1 MSASPSAALLQSQF
15 ETLQRVSQVLA
26 RSLDFPQAL
35 REVLRTLEISGHLS
49 RGMVSVVDPDAGDL
63 TVHAV
68 HGLESDEFAAVR
80 YRPGEG
86 LLGRILEGG
95 GSCAVARLGDQPRF
109 LDRLGLYA
117 RELPFIAV
125 PIQVGGTLQGVLA
138 VQPDEPEDGLLGE
151 RLVFVELL
159 ANLIGQHVRLAL
171 EAAQEQQSIAG
182 ER

>member
-1 MSASPSAALLQSQF
+1 MRVLLPVPRDHERFSPSRLLLQSQF

-26 RSLDFPQAL
+26 RSLDFQQTL

-86 LLGRILEGG
+86 CSARSSKAAAAARSPASATSRAFST
-95 GSCAVARLGDQPRF
+95 GSASTTRD
-109 LDRLGLYA
+109 
-117 RELPFIAV
+117 LPFIAV
-125 PIQVGGTLQGVLA
+125 PIQVGGALQGVLA
-138 VQPDEPEDGLLGE
+138 VQPDEPDDGLLEE
-151 RLVFVELL
+151 RL
-159 ANLIGQHVRLAL
+159 A
-171 EAAQEQQSIAG
+171 SSKCWPT
-182 ER
+182 